1 MKRNIR
7 ISESQYNFIQKIL
20 EDATNNQSNDISVIA
35 KNNDPNKPLE
45 TNIKTTLNA
54 INNNPSASNMVK
66 NNQNNIK
73 VSGTVN
79 GKKVEADIKPTNES
93 FTISKKQ
100 LLELQKHFNKCNENR
115 TVKVKEFLK
124 ECYR

>member
-1 MKRNIR
+1 M
-7 ISESQYNFIQKIL
+7 
-20 EDATNNQSNDISVIA
+20 
-35 KNNDPNKPLE
+35 
-45 TNIKTTLNA
+45 
-54 INNNPSASNMVK
+54 
-66 NNQNNIK
+66 
-73 VSGTVN
+73 N

-115 TVKVKEFLK
+115 TVTVKEFLK

>member
-20 EDATNNQSNDISVIA
+20 EDATNSQSNDISVIA

-115 TVKVKEFLK
+115 TVTVKEFLK
-124 ECYR
+124 EYYR

>member
-20 EDATNNQSNDISVIA
+20 EDATNSQSNDISVIA

-115 TVKVKEFLK
+115 TVTVKEFLK

>member
-20 EDATNNQSNDISVIA
+20 EDATNSQSNDISVVA

-115 TVKVKEFLK
+115 TVTVKEFLK